1 MSKYIEPK
9 SRDQIR
15 MFTSFDDMVSVDNIV
30 RIIDEIINQM
40 NLSISDFVNGGVSN
54 FGRPAHNPILLLKLY
69 IYCYFN
75 GIRSSR
81 KIEKECTRNIEL
93 KWLMGEI
100 VPDHKCIANF
110 RKNNGEAIKKTFREF
125 LTMCDMLGLLGK
137 SIVAVDGTKVR
148 ANNSKKK
155 CYTPNKLQE
164 MLNYFEKRVIEYER
178 ILTENDEKEDY
189 KESLDLKRTNIN
201 DIKDKLKE
209 TKAKIDE
216 ITTRK
221 KEMQIKNIKQIT
233 MTDTDSRLMKTA
245 NKGSDI
251 AYNAQI
257 AVDSKNHI
265 IVATDV
271 TNQVSDVE
279 QLSNMSGKV
288 VENLNIE
295 KDEKIIIIADK
306 GYYSAAELIK
316 CSEDKRIDPIVAIPG
331 TAAPVSDEKYNID
344 NFKYD
349 EVSDTYKCPE
359 GSNLV
364 NVSKPISKEQ
374 VYKNADAC
382 QTCENRNKCTKAACR
397 EISRTEK
404 SKIKEEAKQKL
415 SDNTEVYAE
424 RQKLAEHPFGT
435 MKATLGFTNYLT
447 RGIES
452 VKIENILHIL
462 AYNFKRVINIY
473 KNKGELCLIN
483 KLITETK

>member
-1 MSKYIEPK
+1 
-9 SRDQIR
+9 
-15 MFTSFDDMVSVDNIV
+15 MVSVDNIV

-364 NVSKPISKEQ
+364 NVSKPTSKEQ

-382 QTCENRNKCTKAACR
+382 QACENRNKCTKAACR

-415 SDNTEVYAE
+415 SDNTEIYAE

-462 AYNFKRVINIY
+462 AYNFKRVINIS
-473 KNKGELCLIN
+473 
-483 KLITETK
+483 